1 MLNIALT
8 YNNMANIFNER
19 SDYSLAIDCY
29 LKALGIEVKHFSVD
43 HFHMAVT
50 YGNIAIAYDGQ
61 CNYTT
66 AVEYHQK
73 SLDILLK
80 SATINQEGL
89 STSYF
94 NFGST
99 LKVGNFSAALTMLE
113 KTLEIKL
120 TRLSSDYFELAALFN
135 NIGLVHFNLT
145 HHGKTL
151 GNYNLALASGLKS
164 LPKYP
169 NYFAQI
175 YDNIEVISKAA
186 EDEATAIKYF

>member
-29 LKALGIEVKHFSVD
+29 LKALGIEVKLFSVD

-89 STSYF
+89 ST
-94 NFGST
+94 T
-99 LKVGNFSAALTMLE
+99 LTMLE

-135 NIGLVHFNLT
+135 NIGLMHFNLA
-145 HHGKTL
+145 HYGKTL